1 MLTKTYT
8 VQDPYGLHARPAGL
22 IVKEAQRYTAEVTLT
37 NEKNGKSASAKGLF
51 ALMGLE
57 ITQGDGIT
65 LTANGADEQQA
76 LQGVGA
82 VIEERLCGKA

>member
-37 NEKNGKSASAKGLF
+37 NDGTAPKTMSALLTWGDLIGRGMEAFSAKEMESLRQ
-51 ALMGLE
+51 AVLPL
-57 ITQGDGIT
+57 IPQTSLRGI
-65 LTANGADEQQA
+65 
-76 LQGVGA
+76 
-82 VIEERLCGKA
+82 